1 MAKNEFKKLT
11 QFSFVEKQPSY
22 FFFINNQKIR
32 FLRIS
37 TFFVGKKF
45 YQFLSIFINFQKRN
59 SLIINEVLSIY
70 LSIFLN
76 DKNPQAT
83 VYGRFGKFSG

>member
-1 MAKNEFKKLT
+1 MAEMSLKINSIFCRR
-11 QFSFVEKQPSY
+11 KQPSY
-22 FFFINNQKIR
+22 FFFINNQKFR

-37 TFFVGKKF
+37 TFFVGKNF

-59 SLIINEVLSIY
+59 LLIINKVLSIC

-83 VYGRFGKFSG
+83 IYGRFGKFSG